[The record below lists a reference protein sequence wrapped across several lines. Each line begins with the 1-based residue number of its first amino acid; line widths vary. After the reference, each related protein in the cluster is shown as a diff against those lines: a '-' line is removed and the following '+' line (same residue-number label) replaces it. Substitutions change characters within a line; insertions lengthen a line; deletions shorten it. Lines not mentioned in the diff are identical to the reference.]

1 MAQDAKVTTVP
12 TLMAQDAKVTTIPA
26 SRSPA
31 AERMRQHRE
40 RRRQGLRCL
49 LIEISET
56 EIEGLIRKGLLPAE
70 MRNDV
75 GAVMSALYEH
85 LDRTLAC
92 ARDAQRAQ
100 RSTNADWSLSNPAL
114 RVTA

>member
-1 MAQDAKVTTVP
+1 
-12 TLMAQDAKVTTIPA
+12 MAQDAKVTTIPA

-49 LIEISET
+49 MIEISET
-56 EIEGLIRKGLLPAE
+56 EIDGLIREGLLPAE

-75 GAVMSALYEH
+75 YAVSGHFMIISTAH
-85 LDRTLAC
+85 WST
-92 ARDAQRAQ
+92 ARDAKRAQ
-100 RSTNADWSLSNPAL
+100 RSTMPIGRYQIL
-114 RVTA
+114 RCA